1 MITVED
7 LKREMQVR
15 IDDINTRH
23 AHPCSKRFRENCYE
37 KWACKEVLREIEL
50 SEGLPFVCTASD
62 ILHDL
67 KRRMD
72 SAPGHI
78 TCFSIGA
85 DVIDELID
93 KFESGD
99 PK

>member
-1 MITVED
+1 MITLDD

-23 AHPCSKRFRENCYE
+23 AYPCSKRFRENCYE

-50 SEGLPFVCTASD
+50 SESLPFVCTASD

-72 SAPGHI
+72 GAPGYI

-85 DVIDELID
+85 DLIDELID
-93 KFESGD
+93 KFELED